1 MFEALMPALFVP
13 EERWAPRSWGISHPL
28 TVKAQIYHGL
38 HEAQY
43 GYWGF
48 SPSNTPEGGYAAYG
62 VDGIGMNP
70 TGYPSNEDNALVD
83 HGFAGCP
90 GRDPQPDPPPSAY
103 TNGVVTPHA
112 AFLALRYAPEAAM
125 ADLQKLAH
133 DFSGLYTKWGFVTAS
148 TSTAE
153 SSRAR
158 TYRLTRASSWPR
170 SATHSEATSCAMHSP
185 VQTWSTHC
193 VR

>member
-1 MFEALMPALFVP
+1 MNRTYYGVNVFEGAYPYHGTLRHALLGWQHVRGADAGAVRAGGALGAAKLGVN
-13 EERWAPRSWGISHPL
+13 HPL
-28 TVKAQIYHGL
+28 TVEAQIYHGL

-62 VDGIGMNP
+62 VDAIGMNP
-70 TGYPSNEDNALVD
+70 TGYPSNEDNTFVD
-83 HGFAGCP
+83 QGFAGCP

-125 ADLQKLAH
+125 VDLAQARPRLLRSVH
-133 DFSGLYTKWGFVTAS
+133 EVGLS
-148 TSTAE
+148 
-153 SSRAR
+153 
-158 TYRLTRASSWPR
+158 
-170 SATHSEATSCAMHSP
+170 
-185 VQTWSTHC
+185 
-193 VR
+193 